1 MACDVYRHFADQPT
15 SFTLRSLNKRVNR
28 VVAMKAFDEHG
39 GSPLSSVVE
48 IVPSPRPSLFL
59 GSVA

>member
-48 IVPSPRPSLFL
+48 IVP
-59 GSVA
+59 

>member
-1 MACDVYRHFADQPT
+1 MASDAYRRFADQPT
-15 SFTLRSLNKRVNR
+15 SFTLRSLNKGVSH

-48 IVPSPRPSLFL
+48 IVP
-59 GSVA
+59 